1 MARIIGPKH
10 CKYEERCNF
19 NKIDGYCVL
28 KTLDKEANDCIIYQL
43 IEDIQEIKNK
53 IK

>member
-1 MARIIGPKH
+1 MVQIVGPKH

-19 NKIDGYCVL
+19 YKINGCIIKILNKEV
-28 KTLDKEANDCIIYQL
+28 NDCIIYQL

-53 IK
+53 IN